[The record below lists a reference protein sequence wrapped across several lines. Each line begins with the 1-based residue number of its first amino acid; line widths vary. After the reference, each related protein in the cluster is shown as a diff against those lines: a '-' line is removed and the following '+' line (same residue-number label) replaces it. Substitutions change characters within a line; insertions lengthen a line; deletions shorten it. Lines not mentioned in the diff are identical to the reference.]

1 MHQERL
7 QVQKERKICRWKR
20 MSEYQ
25 PIRLFLS
32 VLSNLNVL
40 RMSAIC
46 SPEEPD

>member
-20 MSEYQ
+20 MSE